1 MNTRLL
7 RIGEVAKQAGV
18 SPDTLRYY
26 ERIGLLFGI
35 GRTDS
40 GYRLYSESVLE
51 QISLVRNALRFGFS
65 LKQVADFLRARQ
77 AGHAPCHAVR
87 AAGEEILSRVNEQI
101 RELHQARSEIRR
113 TLRDW
118 DRRLQKIDGEPARL
132 LQSLQSN
139 PIRKISM
146 PAKNRLRGYLRSS

>member
-1 MNTRLL
+1 M
-7 RIGEVAKQAGV
+7 AKQAGV

-35 GRTDS
+35 LRSDS
-40 GYRLYSESVLE
+40 GYRLYQESVLE
-51 QISLVRNALRFGFS
+51 QITIVRNALRFGFS
-65 LKQVADFLRARQ
+65 LKQVANFLRARQ

-101 RELHQARSEIRR
+101 RELHQARSDIQK

-118 DRRLQKIDGEPARL
+118 DRRLRERQGEPALL
-132 LQSLQSN
+132 LQSLRAKPN
-139 PIRKISM
+139 RKVST
-146 PAKNRLRGYLRSS
+146 PTQNHLRRY